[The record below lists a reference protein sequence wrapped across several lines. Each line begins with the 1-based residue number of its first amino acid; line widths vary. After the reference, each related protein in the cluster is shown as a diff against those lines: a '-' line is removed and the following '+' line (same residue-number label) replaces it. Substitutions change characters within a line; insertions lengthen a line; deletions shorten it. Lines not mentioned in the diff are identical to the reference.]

1 MLPVTAV
8 VGLVVVG
15 ALLVVTA
22 AQSGSALVPA
32 AGYSAPSWLFGPMH
46 LLGNKAGNIDR
57 SPLVFYIGLWIAL
70 LCYVLVLHGSD
81 RLPQPLALRA
91 LAVLLV
97 LFTVAPPLLSQ
108 DVFSY
113 ISYARLS
120 VLHGLNPYTHAP
132 AAFPSD
138 AAFTYVGWRD
148 AASAYGPLFT
158 LLSYPLA
165 YLGVAAALWSFK
177 LLAAAAFV
185 ATLGF
190 VRASARR
197 LNLDPLRAVLVVGL
211 NPLALVHVVGGAHND
226 ALVALALTT
235 ALWSVLAGRSALSGS
250 GALAAAFLKASATV
264 AAPFLVLGSKERG
277 KAALGILAAAAAVA
291 ALSLVVFGDSVLDSL
306 GLIGENQARTSF
318 YSLPNQTTR
327 LLAAVFGGSPAN
339 LLPATR
345 GVFLAAYAAFLAL
358 MAWRVHIDRSGW
370 ITAAGW
376 GFVGL
381 LCATSWLLP
390 WYIMWLL
397 PFAALSASRRL
408 TMASLALTAYMLMI
422 RVPL

>member
-1 MLPVTAV
+1 M

-15 ALLVVTA
+15 TLLTVTA
-22 AQSGSALVPA
+22 ARSGSALVPA
-32 AGYSAPSWLFGPMH
+32 AGHDTPSWLLGPMSV
-46 LLGNKAGNIDR
+46 LGNEPQGTDR

-70 LCYVLVLHGSD
+70 LCYMLVLHSSD
-81 RLPQPLALRA
+81 RLPRA
-91 LAVLLV
+91 LAPVALAALVV

-113 ISYARLS
+113 ISYARLGA
-120 VLHGLNPYTHAP
+120 LHGLNPYTHAP
-132 AAFPSD
+132 AVVPGD
-138 AAFTYVGWRD
+138 AAFPYVGWRD

-165 YLGVAAALWSFK
+165 YLPVAAALWSFK

-197 LNLDPLRAVLVVGL
+197 LNLDPLHAVLFVGL

-226 ALVALALTT
+226 ALVALVLTV
-235 ALWSVLAGRSALSGS
+235 ALWAVLASKSLPGAS
-250 GALAAAFLKASATV
+250 GALVAASLKASAV
-264 AAPFLVLGSKERG
+264 VVAPFLALGSKERG
-277 KAALGILAAAAAVA
+277 RAALGALAAVA
-291 ALSLVVFGDSVLDSL
+291 AVATLSVIVFGDSVLDSL
-306 GLIGENQARTSF
+306 RLVGENQARTSF
-318 YSLPNQTTR
+318 YSLPNQTSR
-327 LLAAVFGGSPAN
+327 LLAAVFARPQED
-339 LLPATR
+339 LLPTVR
-345 GVFLAAYAAFLAL
+345 IVFVAAYVAWLGL
-358 MAWRVHIDRSGW
+358 LAWRVYADRSYW
-370 ITAAGW
+370 VTAAGW
-376 GFVGL
+376 GFFGL